1 MLQTLLAEKEE
12 LQAKLEAAEAA
23 TCSLEERCE
32 QSQGV
37 VGASSA
43 ECQRLQALLTKR
55 ENRVAELIAQ
65 VQRHH
70 FQSDNEHVS

>member
-12 LQAKLEAAEAA
+12 LQAQLETSQAT

-32 QSQGV
+32 QSQGA

-65 VQRHH
+65 VQHH
-70 FQSDNEHVS
+70 PTVHCPK